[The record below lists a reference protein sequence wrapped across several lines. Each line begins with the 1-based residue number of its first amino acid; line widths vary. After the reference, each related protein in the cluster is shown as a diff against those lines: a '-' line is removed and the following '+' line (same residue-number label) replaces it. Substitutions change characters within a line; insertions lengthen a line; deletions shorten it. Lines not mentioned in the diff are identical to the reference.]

1 MSISIGHRAIFTAFG
16 HRNSTAT
23 RTHAPSAV
31 PLSPEAMEERATPFE
46 AGVSLEAGELKC
58 SPWEGLYLEQAL
70 PFTASGSEAV
80 SRRQLASFL
89 SNLMYGE

>member
-31 PLSPEAMEERATPFE
+31 PLSPTAGEATRPLE
-46 AGVSLEAGELKC
+46 AGVSLEVGELKC

-80 SRRQLASFL
+80 SRRQLESFL